1 MVDPID
7 EYAVQQKE
15 YEGKKLVCIT
25 KEGLELPVTDE
36 EKKKQEEQKAQF
48 EELCKVCSFSLLCHQ
63 SFSGFSYQNRVLF
76 RTGVC
81 LDKV

>member
-48 EELCKVCSFSLLCHQ
+48 EELCKVCSFFICHQ
-63 SFSGFSYQNRVLF
+63 SFSGFSYQKSCSFFVP
-76 RTGVC
+76 GVC
-81 LDKV
+81 LE

>member
-48 EELCKVCSFSLLCHQ
+48 EELCKVCSFFFFYVTRVFQGFHTKNRVP
-63 SFSGFSYQNRVLF
+63 FSYRVSF
-76 RTGVC
+76 
-81 LDKV
+81 